1 MNKVMLVVTELMIV
15 KVTRWTDAGG
25 FALREDSEK
34 DDVEVDGGDIGVGG
48 NGRNSGKTVLCF

>member
-34 DDVEVDGGDIGVGG
+34 DDV
-48 NGRNSGKTVLCF
+48 